1 MLFRSVFGK
10 LAVEVSLCKWPKGT
24 HNTHAYYDNSWKDAG
39 EIVCRLLDY
48 ELLVCKGT
56 MQNPPDF

>member
-1 MLFRSVFGK
+1 MLVKSVFGI

-24 HNTHAYYDNSWKDAG
+24 HNTHAYYDNSWKDTG
-39 EIVCRLLDY
+39 EIVFRVVDY
-48 ELLVCKGT
+48 ELLVCRG